1 MTDGEKYTKL
11 LLRHRKLVWRLCRR
25 YARGDYDRCADLV
38 QEVAVALWEY
48 YGRLRVGT
56 TVGEERILVEGLEDW
71 LCRRREKARDRRL
84 YLATTCVMLVLVSV
98 AYRLAPTADYR
109 LAEGVS
115 YEELVEINNKMLEQ

>member
-1 MTDGEKYTKL
+1 MENEIREKTDPLYGYDTREFQ
-11 LLRHRKLVWRLCRR
+11 RR
-25 YARGDYDRCADLV
+25 M
-38 QEVAVALWEY
+38 
-48 YGRLRVGT
+48 
-56 TVGEERILVEGLEDW
+56 VEGLEDW